1 MTAQPSPAPLDRRT
15 RRTRTALR
23 AAFVSLVLERGFDHV
38 TIEDIT
44 DRADV
49 ARATFYAHYPDKG
62 TLFAAIIDEMTKDL
76 AVRLTRLAPVES
88 STIQGAA
95 VLELYK
101 HADDNRDLYRLML
114 SGAADGQA
122 RRAYTQ
128 PLVQRSI
135 ENFTARISA
144 FKVEPPMPPELT
156 AQAFVG
162 MHLAL
167 LEWWLA
173 QSPGYTAAQM
183 TSFEMQIF
191 MNGVS
196 WAQGL
201 APGTLTLDESL
212 LASP

>member
-1 MTAQPSPAPLDRRT
+1 MTAQPTSAPLDRRT

-23 AAFVSLVLERGFDHV
+23 AAFVSLVLEHGFDHV
-38 TIEDIT
+38 TVEDIT

-62 TLFAAIIDEMTKDL
+62 ALLSAIIDEMATDL
-76 AVRLTRLAPVES
+76 TVQLAQIAPVDSPIIRGEV
-88 STIQGAA
+88 

-101 HADDNRDLYRLML
+101 HADTHRDLYRLML

-122 RRAYTQ
+122 RRAYTE
-128 PLVQRSI
+128 PLVRRTI
-135 ENFTARISA
+135 DNFTARIGA
-144 FKVEPPMPPELT
+144 FKAEPPMPPELT
-156 AQAFVG
+156 AQAFIG

-167 LEWWLA
+167 LEWWLTQA
-173 QSPGYTAAQM
+173 PGYTPEQM
-183 TSFEMQIF
+183 TRFEMQIF
-191 MNGVS
+191 LHGFA

-201 APGTLTLDESL
+201 PSGTLTLDESL